1 MQPGGALSI
10 INVLCALPSAHLFES
25 IVGDIPV
32 QTCMYWLSSEQ
43 ENHKTAFSNFQ
54 WTQVGSR
61 WHEC

>member
-43 ENHKTAFSNFQ
+43 ENHKTALF
-54 WTQVGSR
+54 
-61 WHEC
+61 